1 MDVLTRLTEK
11 VELLLSK
18 QDELKLENMQL
29 KEDLEKE
36 RQTKEAVLA
45 RVENLLNRL
54 QDIDIN

>member
-11 VELLLSK
+11 VELLLTK

>member
-1 MDVLTRLTEK
+1 MDIVVKLSEK
-11 VELLLSK
+11 IDQLLVR

>member
-1 MDVLTRLTEK
+1 
-11 VELLLSK
+11 
-18 QDELKLENMQL
+18 MQL

>member
-1 MDVLTRLTEK
+1 MDVL
-11 VELLLSK
+11 VELSK
-18 QDELKLENMQL
+18 KIDQLISRQEELKLENMQL